1 MDAVF
6 DTVVFSGGGPAGV
19 TFVGCIRYLE
29 HLGIAGAVRTYVG
42 TSAGAIMA
50 VLCASGLTADELQ
63 AWLVRHSGDGS
74 SSEGEGGERG
84 GEEGS
89 LTRGRAMGALDP
101 EGLMH
106 FAERLGVDDG
116 EAMLGCI
123 REALVGRGLPPDP
136 TFLEFAKR
144 TGRTVAICASN
155 MSEGRHEYFSVD
167 THPDMHVLLACRMSY
182 GIPLLFTPVR
192 YKGCVYVDGGLFNN
206 VPVGYVTYASNTL
219 SLVLDVEPL
228 PVAAAKGE
236 DGADDDGMGPCEYLC
251 MLLRAMLTHANRATR
266 PSFCNPSSPSGGGAS
281 TSRHVRTVDV
291 TPPKQPCMWTRFSLA
306 DFAFRLDKEYMET
319 CIQHGYDALEE
330 ALFSATATSAAS

>member
-1 MDAVF
+1 
-6 DTVVFSGGGPAGV
+6 
-19 TFVGCIRYLE
+19 
-29 HLGIAGAVRTYVG
+29 
-42 TSAGAIMA
+42 
-50 VLCASGLTADELQ
+50 
-63 AWLVRHSGDGS
+63 
-74 SSEGEGGERG
+74 
-84 GEEGS
+84 
-89 LTRGRAMGALDP
+89 MGALDP

-116 EAMLGCI
+116 EAMLGCV

-228 PVAAAKGE
+228 PVADAA
-236 DGADDDGMGPCEYLC
+236 DATADGMGPCEYLC
-251 MLLRAMLTHANRATR
+251 MLLRAMLKHANRATR
-266 PSFCNPSSPSGGGAS
+266 PSFCDPSPPSGGGAS
-281 TSRHVRTVDV
+281 TTSRHVRTVDV

-330 ALFSATATSAAS
+330 ALFSATSCS